1 MGVMK
6 PDSAALGGKS
16 CHHGRDEEV
25 RKWRSETDTYCDQ
38 LEQDSWFLKNDYRLS
53 AQLVEKLVLQLNRIH
68 PNVLSDKEAQ
78 KFRDVKVP
86 TKTRLADLLST
97 LKEKGEEACHEF
109 YRALHIHAEQ
119 LYISLPSRKRQR
131 DTYCDQLE
139 QDTWF
144 LKNDYRLSAQL
155 VEKLVLQLNR
165 IHPNVLSDKEAQ
177 KFRDVKVPTKTR
189 LADLLSTLKE
199 KGEEACHEFYRALHI
214 HAEQLYISLPS
225 RKRQRDATEPNGTN
239 IHPDPRERFVLNERE
254 DKAIGDAKKIL
265 GFTAIG
271 LSRRAK
277 AMLISYA
284 EDQSKNQ

>member
-131 DTYCDQLE
+131 GPMFFIIC
-139 QDTWF
+139 F
-144 LKNDYRLSAQL
+144 SVVAG
-155 VEKLVLQLNR
+155 
-165 IHPNVLSDKEAQ
+165 
-177 KFRDVKVPTKTR
+177 
-189 LADLLSTLKE
+189 LA
-199 KGEEACHEFYRALHI
+199 
-214 HAEQLYISLPS
+214 LYYYS
-225 RKRQRDATEPNGTN
+225 
-239 IHPDPRERFVLNERE
+239 NEE
-254 DKAIGDAKKIL
+254 DKVIGDAKKIL

>member
-1 MGVMK
+1 M
-6 PDSAALGGKS
+6 S
-16 CHHGRDEEV
+16 
-25 RKWRSETDTYCDQ
+25 
-38 LEQDSWFLKNDYRLS
+38 
-53 AQLVEKLVLQLNRIH
+53 
-68 PNVLSDKEAQ
+68 
-78 KFRDVKVP
+78 
-86 TKTRLADLLST
+86 
-97 LKEKGEEACHEF
+97 
-109 YRALHIHAEQ
+109 
-119 LYISLPSRKRQR
+119 

-144 LKNDYRLSAQL
+144 LKNDYRLSVQL

-239 IHPDPRERFVLNERE
+239 IHPDPRERFVLNERGPVFFIICFSVVAGLALYYYSNEE
-254 DKAIGDAKKIL
+254 DKALGDAKKIL